1 MNTVKI
7 PKERLVNLDGIDKK
21 VELIADQPNYMINEI
36 FQLEKQT
43 IELSTKE
50 KNYEEIDINI

>member
-43 IELSTKE
+43 IELSIKE
-50 KNYEEIDINI
+50 KNNEEIDIDI